1 MEPQFAH
8 FTEYLALIF
17 GLVFT
22 HNFILSQ
29 FMGLCPF
36 FGVSKNRSSAV
47 GMGLAVVF
55 VMTMSAAVT
64 MLLYKGAFLS
74 EALKGYGMGEYLDI
88 ASFILVIA
96 ALVQF
101 VEIVLKKTAP
111 ALYQA
116 LGIFLPLITTNCAV
130 LGSTQLYLFEFAKP
144 EYSLA
149 QAVGLN
155 ALVGFG
161 GGLGFTLAL
170 FLMAGVRERLEYAP
184 VPSAFKGMPIAFLAG
199 CCMALAFF
207 GFSGLVK

>member
-1 MEPQFAH
+1 MED
-8 FTEYLALIF
+8 FTKYLALIF
-17 GLVFT
+17 SLVFT
-22 HNFILSQ
+22 HNFVLSK
-29 FMGLCPF
+29 FLGLCPF

-47 GMGLAVVF
+47 GMGIAVIF
-55 VMTMSAAVT
+55 VMTMASAVT
-64 MLLYKGAFLS
+64 MLLYKGVFHSPLLA
-74 EALKGYGMGEYLDI
+74 EYNMGEYLDI

-130 LGSTQLYLFEFAKP
+130 LGSTQLYLLDFARP

-170 FLMAGVRERLEYAP
+170 FLMAGVREHLENAP
-184 VPSAFKGMPIAFLAG
+184 VPEAFKGMPIAFMAG

-207 GFSGLVK
+207 GFM